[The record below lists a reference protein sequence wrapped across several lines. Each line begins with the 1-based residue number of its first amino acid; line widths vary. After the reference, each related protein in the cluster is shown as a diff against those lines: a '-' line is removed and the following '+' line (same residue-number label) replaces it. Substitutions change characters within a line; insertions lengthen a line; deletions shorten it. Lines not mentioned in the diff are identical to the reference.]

1 MALGTSSQG
10 EKSMDEVRDALR
22 EGVRA
27 SLPEVNQIE
36 DSRLREQVIDAWALA
51 LSNSEFQ
58 RIEDIP
64 ASGNPDT
71 PAMTRGTQADHIRGV
86 ARLAAAMADTLE
98 AQLGS
103 LGINRDLL
111 WAGALCHDV
120 GKPFEF
126 SHRNQARWRNNPP
139 AAGYP
144 ALRHTL
150 FGVHMAL
157 TVGLPEEVAH
167 VAGAHSKEGQFVT
180 RSLINTI
187 VYHADH
193 AFWDV
198 LGSAGVLQAHGVAT
212 EGRK

>member
-1 MALGTSSQG
+1 MSMATIPEGLRQG
-10 EKSMDEVRDALR
+10 VQ
-22 EGVRA
+22 A
-27 SLPEVNQIE
+27 SLPEVNQIH
-36 DSRLREQVIDAWALA
+36 DAHLRELVIEAWALS
-51 LSNSEFQ
+51 LSKSEFQ

-86 ARLAAAMADTLE
+86 TRLAIAIADMME
-98 AQLGS
+98 AQMGP
-103 LGINRDLL
+103 LGIDRDLL
-111 WAGALCHDV
+111 IAAALCHDV

-126 SHRNQARWRNNPP
+126 SYRNQERWKNDPRVS
-139 AAGYP
+139 GHP

-150 FGVHMAL
+150 YGVHMAL

-167 VAGAHSKEGQFVT
+167 VAGTHSKEGQFIT

-193 AFWDV
+193 AFWEV
-198 LGSAGVLQAHGVAT
+198 LGSAGVLQPQ
-212 EGRK
+212 R

>member
-1 MALGTSSQG
+1 MT
-10 EKSMDEVRDALR
+10 EVSKTLR
-22 EGVRA
+22 EGVQA
-27 SLPEVNQIE
+27 SLPEVDQIE
-36 DSRLREQVIDAWALA
+36 DSQLRNKVIDAWALS
-51 LSNSEFQ
+51 LSQSEFE

-71 PAMTRGTQADHIRGV
+71 PAMTRGTQGDHIRGV
-86 ARLAAAMADTLE
+86 TRLAVAIADVLE
-98 AQLGS
+98 AQLGP
-103 LGINRDLL
+103 LHIDRDLL
-111 WAGALCHDV
+111 LAAALCHDV

-126 SHRNQARWRNNPP
+126 SYRNQERWRSDPRV
-139 AAGYP
+139 AGYP

-150 FGVHMAL
+150 YGVHIAL

-167 VAGAHSKEGQFVT
+167 VSGTHSKEGEYIT

-198 LGSAGVLQAHGVAT
+198 LGSAGILQPQS
-212 EGRK
+212 

>member
-1 MALGTSSQG
+1 MTTTPEVLRQG
-10 EKSMDEVRDALR
+10 VQ
-22 EGVRA
+22 A
-27 SLPEVNQIE
+27 SLPEANQIQ
-36 DSRLREQVIDAWALA
+36 DVHLREQVIEAWAFS
-51 LSNSEFQ
+51 LSKSEFQ

-86 ARLAAAMADTLE
+86 TRLAVAIADTME
-98 AQLGS
+98 AQMGP
-103 LGINRDLL
+103 LGIDRDLL
-111 WAGALCHDV
+111 IAAALCHDV

-126 SHRNQARWRNNPP
+126 SHKNQERWRSDPRVS
-139 AAGYP
+139 GHP

-150 FGVHMAL
+150 YGVHVAL

-167 VAGAHSKEGQFVT
+167 VAGTHSAEGQFIT

-193 AFWDV
+193 AFWDI
-198 LGSAGVLQAHGVAT
+198 LRSAGLLQPQG
-212 EGRK
+212 